1 MKKRNILYAIIGVVC
16 VIAIIVAVYA
26 QIFEDK
32 VITGKENG
40 VITFDNAIEDDPVD
54 NPKDILAEFN
64 KLFTNEL
71 DTQGNPTKD
80 IKRLEGFENED
91 IVFSYEFKEEKEE
104 QYDIDVTLPTIN
116 VASATALNENTRTMF
131 VNKIDEII
139 QGASN
144 KYNIYNLD
152 YVAYV
157 NDNILSVAIKA
168 TRKEGNSAQR
178 LIVQTYNYD
187 LMNDREVT
195 LNEVLESQGYSK
207 RTVNSKIEEQV
218 KEASKQAETISQ
230 ATGQIVYKRNIEDSM
245 YTTDKANNFLIGKD
259 GQIYIVFSYGINNQ
273 TTEIDIIKI

>member
-1 MKKRNILYAIIGVVC
+1 MKKRNILYLAIGIVC
-16 VIAIIVAVYA
+16 IIAIIVAVYA

-32 VITGKENG
+32 VVTGKENK
-40 VITFDNAIEDDPVD
+40 VITFDNAIEEDPVD

-64 KLFTNEL
+64 SLFNNEL
-71 DTQGNPTKD
+71 DTQDNSIGN
-80 IKRLEGFENED
+80 IKKLEGFEDKD
-91 IVFSYEFKEEKEE
+91 IVFTYEFKEEKEE
-104 QYDIDVTLPTIN
+104 QYDIDVKLPTIN
-116 VASATALNENTRTMF
+116 IEKASSLNEKTRTMF
-131 VNKIDEII
+131 VNKIDEIL
-139 QGASN
+139 QGTN

-157 NDNILSVAIKA
+157 NDNILSIAIRA

-187 LMNDREVT
+187 LINNKEVT
-195 LNEVLESQGYSK
+195 LNEVLESQEYSK
-207 RTVNSKIEEQV
+207 RTVNKKIEEQV

-259 GQIYIVFSYGINNQ
+259 GQIYIVFSYGIENQ
-273 TTEIDIIKI
+273 TTEIDIIKL